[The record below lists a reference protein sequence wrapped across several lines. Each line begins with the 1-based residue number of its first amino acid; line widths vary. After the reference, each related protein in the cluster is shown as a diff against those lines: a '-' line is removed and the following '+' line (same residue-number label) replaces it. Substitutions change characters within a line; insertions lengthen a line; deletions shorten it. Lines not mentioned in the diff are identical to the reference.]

1 MKVTTKSTKV
11 KDIVRAWYIV
21 DVKDQTLGRISTDIA
36 HKLLG
41 KSKTNYVRNLDCG
54 DHVVVINAAHVVV
67 TGKKEKEKMYG
78 NYSGHPGGLKQKPLW
93 LLRRDNP
100 TEIIHRSV
108 MGMIP
113 KNKLRDR
120 LMTRLY
126 IYPNA
131 DHPYKAKFSK

>member
-1 MKVTTKSTKV
+1 MKDTTKSTKV
-11 KDIVRAWYIV
+11 KDITRNWFIV

-54 DHVVVINAAHVVV
+54 DHVVVINAAHIVV

-78 NYSGHPGGLKQKPLW
+78 HYSGHPGGLKQKPLW

-100 TEIIHRSV
+100 TEIIRHSV

-113 KNKLRDR
+113 VNKLRDR

-126 IYPNA
+126 IFPEA
-131 DHPYKAKFSK
+131 EHTYKAKFIK